1 MTTQVLTPEELTQLK
16 DLNAKQAALLNELGA
31 VEYRITLLE
40 STKTSLKAQVN
51 ELETVNRELGI
62 QLTQKYGN
70 GTINIETG
78 EITVE

>member
-1 MTTQVLTPEELTQLK
+1 METKVLTPEELTQLK
-16 DLNAKQAALLNELGA
+16 DLNAKQAALLNDLGA

-40 STKTSLKAQVN
+40 NTKTSLKAQVN
-51 ELETVNRELGI
+51 ELETANRELGI